1 MLAKRA
7 IVAAIMLPVILGS
20 IVFGGVIYFVLVS
33 VVLGLAA
40 WELVRMFN
48 TGGYEPSL
56 VIPIIGT
63 IAIVWGRYI
72 SQNNGDPL
80 ASDSFIIGL
89 LIIVSMI
96 RHLVAF
102 ERGRDKAASDFVIT
116 IGGMFYVGV
125 LGSYLFSVRNLPDG
139 MWWLMTTLF
148 AIWLADSGA
157 YFYGKR
163 FGKRKLTPRLSPK
176 KTWEGY
182 IAGIVVSSLGTPL
195 FALLWASLSGNPIS
209 VTPLS
214 AGVLALVLS
223 IVAPLGDLGES
234 MFKRQFGIKDSSNL
248 LPGHGGIFDRIDSW
262 IWAGF
267 ISYYLIPLLVG

>member
-20 IVFGGVIYFVLVS
+20 IVFGGIVYTILIS
-33 VVLGLAA
+33 AVLGLAA
-40 WELVRMFN
+40 WELVRLFKA
-48 TGGYEPSL
+48 GGYEPSVL
-56 VIPIIGT
+56 IPAVG
-63 IAIVWGRYI
+63 AVVIVWGRFI
-72 SQNNGDPL
+72 SELSGEPLSNDP
-80 ASDSFIIGL
+80 FIIGL
-89 LIIVSMI
+89 LIIVAMVY
-96 RHLVAF
+96 HLIAY
-102 ERGRDKAASDFVIT
+102 ERGRDQSATDFVIT
-116 IGGMFYVGV
+116 IGGAFYIGI
-125 LGSYLFSVRNLPDG
+125 LGSYLFSMRYLPDG

-148 AIWLADSGA
+148 AVWLADSGA

-182 IAGIVVSSLGTPL
+182 IAGIVAAALFTPL
-195 FALLWASLSGNPIS
+195 FALLWAGISDDPIS
-209 VTPLS
+209 ITPLN
-214 AGVLALVLS
+214 AGLLALVLS
-223 IVAPLGDLGES
+223 IVTPLGDLGES

-267 ISYYLIPLLVG
+267 ISFYLIPLLSG